1 MSVQK
6 FLDKIKNGR
15 YGADITD
22 AIIGGIKKCYD
33 DASVNHDNANME
45 VKMARGTHNT
55 LNDRLDNVDEI
66 QAQTNAQLSN
76 IDNKMATKEEL
87 GVERKR
93 IDNFT
98 TLSEGSTTG
107 DAELIDGR
115 IGDDGVTYAN
125 IGDSIRCQNRKI
137 KNGELND
144 GSINLNVIND
154 NVIGNKYHFKGEMT
168 SPCVVFD
175 FKNTTLKASDVKRV
189 RVKFRIKNVGEK
201 YPSVLFLG
209 IEKKSWWGNNILLW
223 DVNLNDIVLNEEV
236 EIDAS
241 AVYSTEEN
249 SILDTLKLGFYNDTV
264 KAYDFYFYD
273 VEIYINDIR
282 LHNVEFSSSNTNVFD
297 ESEKI
302 SFIADKKELSVLKT
316 VVNEMKENSGDKS
329 IKLNAINDNVIGNKY
344 HFKGEMTSPCVVF
357 DFKNTTLKASDVKR
371 VRVKFRIK
379 NVGEKY
385 PSVLF
390 LGIEK
395 KSWWGNNILL
405 WDVNLNDIAL
415 NEEVEIDTSAVYSTE
430 ENSILDTLKLGFY
443 NDIAKDY
450 DFYFYDVEI
459 YINGNRIFNVEYSKD
474 NTNVIN
480 ESKNISFLADKEE
493 LIGMKSE
500 IEILKQYDALSKSS
514 LRRITCW
521 GDSITEGGSA
531 GLPWASVLQNLIGE
545 NVVVNNRGKSGQC
558 SGNIAFRQGAKKVK
572 VGESF
577 IIPSTL
583 DQIVFKMDNEE
594 CRNFRTETPMD
605 CKINGVHGVFEMAYH
620 HETTSYTAK
629 FTRKT
634 VGDSIA
640 VERGSLIETADDN
653 YRNDVTIIW
662 VGRNDIAFAW
672 PYQIDGVIE
681 NVKSMVSHLEPTIK
695 RFLIVS
701 VTTATDEMKN
711 SGNFTEQYGWI
722 TEINNQ
728 LAELYPNN
736 FVNAQDYLVNKCI
749 YDAGITPTSDDLF
762 KMSQGTIPPSLASD
776 GLHPDEKAKE
786 MLAKNV
792 FYKELDKRGWLL

>member
-144 GSINLNVIND
+144 GSINLNV
-154 NVIGNKYHFKGEMT
+154 
-168 SPCVVFD
+168 
-175 FKNTTLKASDVKRV
+175 
-189 RVKFRIKNVGEK
+189 
-201 YPSVLFLG
+201 
-209 IEKKSWWGNNILLW
+209 
-223 DVNLNDIVLNEEV
+223 
-236 EIDAS
+236 
-241 AVYSTEEN
+241 
-249 SILDTLKLGFYNDTV
+249 
-264 KAYDFYFYD
+264 
-273 VEIYINDIR
+273 
-282 LHNVEFSSSNTNVFD
+282 
-297 ESEKI
+297 
-302 SFIADKKELSVLKT
+302 
-316 VVNEMKENSGDKS
+316 
-329 IKLNAINDNVIGNKY
+329 INDNVIGNKY